1 MSGLPAKKVR
11 DALLNAYRKPSA
23 CVIDLNF
30 YGDTVYP
37 SSARVGFTRLA
48 IHAVLNTTL
57 SLQHNGALAMQLLSW
72 CNAPLLVSCIF
83 FTGRGW

>member
-48 IHAVLNTTL
+48 IHAF
-57 SLQHNGALAMQLLSW
+57 SLKFNSVTAAQRSA
-72 CNAPLLVSCIF
+72 CNAAALMV
-83 FTGRGW
+83 